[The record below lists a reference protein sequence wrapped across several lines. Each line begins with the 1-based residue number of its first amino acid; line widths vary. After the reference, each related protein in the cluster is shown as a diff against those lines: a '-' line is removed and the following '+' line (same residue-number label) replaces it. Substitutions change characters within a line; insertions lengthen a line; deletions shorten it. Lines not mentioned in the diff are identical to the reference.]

1 MILIVLYL
9 AESQMKI
16 LRCFPSSLHIISKH
30 IIFTIPGLVTM
41 FHYRLFSLGIISFT
55 MSFSIISISHENAV
69 VGLSNIITECFRV
82 AEVIFLL

>member
-16 LRCFPSSLHIISKH
+16 LRCFPSSLHIVSKH

-41 FHYRLFSLGIISFT
+41 KVKIAILGVPMLI
-55 MSFSIISISHENAV
+55 
-69 VGLSNIITECFRV
+69 LL
-82 AEVIFLL
+82 IFLSGAAIFT